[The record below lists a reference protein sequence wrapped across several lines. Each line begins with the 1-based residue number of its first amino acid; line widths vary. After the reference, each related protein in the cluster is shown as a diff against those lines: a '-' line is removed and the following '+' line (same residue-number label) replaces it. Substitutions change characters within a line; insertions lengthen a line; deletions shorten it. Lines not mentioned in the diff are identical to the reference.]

1 MTFPQLDLSD
11 NKLIA
16 HIQTNKG
23 EISIALF
30 PDKAPKT
37 VENFMGLAKAGKYD
51 GVIFHRVIKDFMIQG
66 GDKNGD
72 GTGSPTLNDLKGNGD
87 TSTYA
92 IKGEMI
98 ANNYIRFS

>member
-1 MTFPQLDLSD
+1 
-11 NKLIA
+11 
-16 HIQTNKG
+16 
-23 EISIALF
+23 
-30 PDKAPKT
+30 
-37 VENFMGLAKAGKYD
+37 
-51 GVIFHRVIKDFMIQG
+51 MIQG

-98 ANNYIRFS
+98 ANNYTKNKIKM